1 MLITKGG
8 STGPRCTGVEK
19 SSQNA
24 PFAIFPPM
32 TRRAVRKGQ
41 KAGSPDGTSP
51 ALVDESSYAVV
62 LIGGDSRIGY
72 VSPQAVQ
79 ITGYRA
85 DELIGIDTFTLIH
98 PDDQER
104 MRGLFAALLSRPGA
118 TVAAECRGVRKDGSV
133 WRAAARGTNL
143 IDDPGVRAI
152 AVTYRDITEKQH
164 AGDARRTPEE
174 AFRDSEE
181 RSRLIL
187 ASARQAYIAIDAGGV
202 ITEWNTA
209 AQFTF
214 GWTRAE
220 AVGRELAALIIPP
233 RYREAHINGLKRFG
247 ETGEAR
253 IVGRRNE
260 FPALH
265 RDGHEFPVEFSISV
279 LRQGGAY
286 SFHAFVADLTVRAR
300 MEAALREGE
309 ARIRSIVE
317 STSEGI
323 MFVSSDGRVAS
334 VNRRAQEMLAVDHA
348 TTEGI
353 SFAAV
358 LARIGFREQD
368 QRALSA
374 AAQAVL
380 GGLEEDYQGDVE
392 LPARRL
398 VVHWVARAARDST
411 GFLTGL
417 TFTLRDVTQE
427 REVGRMKSEFV
438 SFVTHQLRTPLAGT
452 KWLLELAADAE
463 DARDVRGY
471 IQDAREVNERMVRL
485 VNDLLDLS
493 RLETGALHVDVEMT
507 DLGALTRSVAS
518 ELQSVIRQKE
528 HTLSIVGAC
537 DVPPVPTDP
546 KLLRQVFS
554 NLLANAVK
562 YTPPGGTIRVTIRR
576 DSEQVTWSVKD
587 TGIGIPARDI
597 PLLFQKFYRA
607 ENALAINAEG
617 TGLGL
622 ALVRLITE
630 RLGGRVWCESEE
642 GQGTTF
648 FCVLPLAR
656 GPADGDAAAHASP
669 NR

>member
-1 MLITKGG
+1 
-8 STGPRCTGVEK
+8 
-19 SSQNA
+19 
-24 PFAIFPPM
+24 M
-32 TRRAVRKGQ
+32 TRRAGPGGRE
-41 KAGSPDGTSP
+41 ADPRDEASRP
-51 ALVDESSYAVV
+51 ADESSYAVV
-62 LIGGDSRIGY
+62 LIGADNRMRY
-72 VSPQAVQ
+72 VSPQAAQ
-79 ITGYRA
+79 ITGYPA
-85 DELIGIDTFTLIH
+85 DELTGVDAFTLIH

-104 MRGLFAALLSRPGA
+104 MRRVFTALLSRPGA
-118 TVAAECRGVRKDGSV
+118 TAAAECRGLRKDGSV
-133 WRAAARGTNL
+133 WRAAARATNL

-152 AVTYRDITEKQH
+152 AVTYRDITGKNQS
-164 AGDARRTPEE
+164 GDARTSEE
-174 AFRDSEE
+174 ALRDSEE
-181 RSRLIL
+181 HSGLIL
-187 ASARQAYIAIDAGGV
+187 ASARQAYVAIDADGV

-233 RYREAHINGLKRFG
+233 RYRDAHIHGLKRFRD
-247 ETGEAR
+247 TGEAR
-253 IVGRRNE
+253 IVGRRSE

-265 RDGHEFPVEFSISV
+265 RDGREFPVEFSISL
-279 LRQGGAY
+279 LRRGGTY

-334 VNRRAQEMLAVDHA
+334 VNRRAQEMLAVDPA
-348 TTEGI
+348 TTEGL
-353 SFAAV
+353 SFAAA
-358 LARIGFREQD
+358 LGQIGFREQD

-417 TFTLRDVTQE
+417 TFTLRDVTQD
-427 REVGRMKSEFV
+427 REVSRMKSEFV

-463 DARDVRGY
+463 DAQDVRAY

-493 RLETGALHVDVEMT
+493 RLETGALRVDVQMI
-507 DLGALTRSVAS
+507 DLGALTGSVAG
-518 ELQSVIRQKE
+518 ELQSAIRQKE
-528 HTLSIVGAC
+528 LTLTVAGAS
-537 DVPPVPTDP
+537 DAPPVPSDP

-554 NLLANAVK
+554 NLLSNAVK
-562 YTPPGGTIRVTIRR
+562 YTPPGGTIRVAIRR
-576 DSEQVTWSVKD
+576 DTERVYWSVED
-587 TGIGIPARDI
+587 TGIGIPARDL

-607 ENALAINAEG
+607 ENALAINVEG

-630 RLGGRVWCESEE
+630 RLGGRAWCESEE
-642 GQGTTF
+642 GRGATF
-648 FCVLPLAR
+648 VCALPLAG

-669 NR
+669 HR

>member
-1 MLITKGG
+1 MRYI
-8 STGPRCTGVEK
+8 
-19 SSQNA
+19 
-24 PFAIFPPM
+24 
-32 TRRAVRKGQ
+32 
-41 KAGSPDGTSP
+41 
-51 ALVDESSYAVV
+51 
-62 LIGGDSRIGY
+62 
-72 VSPQAVQ
+72 SPQAAQ

-85 DELIGIDTFTLIH
+85 DELIGIDAFTLIH
-98 PDDQER
+98 PDDHER
-104 MRGLFAALLSRPGA
+104 MRRLFAALLSRPGA
-118 TVAAECRGVRKDGSV
+118 TVAAECRGLRRDGSV
-133 WRAAARGTNL
+133 WWAAARATNL
-143 IDDPGVRAI
+143 IDDPAVCAI
-152 AVTYRDITEKQH
+152 AVTYRDITDKRRS
-164 AGDARRTPEE
+164 GARRTPEE
-174 AFRDSEE
+174 ALRDSEE

-214 GWTRAE
+214 GWTREE

-233 RYREAHINGLKRFG
+233 RYREAHIHGLKRFG

-265 RDGHEFPVEFSISV
+265 RDGHEFPVEFSISL
-279 LRQGGAY
+279 LRQGGTY
-286 SFHAFVADLTVRAR
+286 SFHAFVADLTARAR

-309 ARIRSIVE
+309 ARIRSVVE

-334 VNRRAQEMLAVDHA
+334 VNRRAQEMLAVDPA
-348 TTEGI
+348 ASEGT
-353 SFAAV
+353 SFAAA
-358 LARIGFREQD
+358 LDQIGFREQD

-374 AAQAVL
+374 AAHAVL

-392 LPARRL
+392 LRARRL
-398 VVHWVARAARDST
+398 IVHWVARAARDST
-411 GFLTGL
+411 GVLTGL

-427 REVGRMKSEFV
+427 REVSRMKSEFV

-452 KWLLELAADAE
+452 KWLLELAADTE
-463 DARDVRGY
+463 DAQGVREY

-493 RLETGALHVDVEMT
+493 RLETGALHVDVQMT
-507 DLGALTRSVAS
+507 DLGALTRSIAG
-518 ELQSVIRQKE
+518 ELQPAIRQKD
-528 HTLSIVGAC
+528 HTLSVVGASG
-537 DVPPVPTDP
+537 VPPVPSDP

-554 NLLANAVK
+554 NLLSNAVK

-576 DSEQVTWSVKD
+576 DTEQVCWSVKD

-607 ENALAINAEG
+607 ENALAMNAEG

-642 GQGTTF
+642 GQGATF

-656 GPADGDAAAHASP
+656 GPADGDAAAHTSP
-669 NR
+669 HR